1 MADNWASP
9 PEGALRWGQLTYASF
24 DPDNGA
30 GGWQVTST
38 AGGLSDGEIEALRQ
52 RIVTRFDSDI
62 QLGAFPNA
70 VELQAMPRRLTYI
83 NDGQGCGA
91 YWHSTMAGRDSTGRP
106 GNVFSHVL
114 LDRSTAQLTPAIRP
128 IEIWRSPGLL
138 CPFGPEQVREA
149 VLSDDTSPTFGAGL
163 GREDV
168 LDFLFDQS
176 EWRVGLLSALL
187 DAVSAAM
194 NGGPGVVLVTDSAEN
209 AALWIAAVSRLAPAD
224 WVRRMNFSVYERAAG
239 LDTVFDRGVHL
250 VGVPRADA
258 GALRQQSV
266 FTVLDEHE
274 VPDLGEVGGRQ
285 HRTQSGSLITPTHW
299 SALAQAALVDRATFS
314 AATSMMDDVAD
325 RVGDTGPEPSWA
337 LAMVALRL
345 PDIFGDYDAE
355 AAAVVARHS
364 PDSLGG
370 DEELMQL
377 ARNTMQRGNGGSAGE
392 TWAELDQDSASR
404 LMRQVLMQA
413 YLQRSLEDD
422 EWLAQTGA
430 IPLPPDY
437 RVEYSTP
444 EARQAARSAILTL
457 QRKFTDDDSPKLPT
471 TAIRTLDFIHRAGL
485 VDAEDRSG
493 ESLEDSI
500 AEILERIL
508 FDVVDDDDRAKALV
522 SDTGALVD
530 DSLRRK
536 VLAAVENCVRFR
548 TQPAGNRVPPAF
560 CDWLFGALPAS
571 GIPNVPSDRNA
582 VVPPM
587 AVEHAI
593 WLCRNG
599 RGQIGGARAVAA
611 AGVMEPGQI
620 EVVADS
626 VLTQIFVTEPPWRA
640 SELLFLEQ
648 RFPGELLP
656 RFFSKALLK
665 EEWSESLAELI
676 GAVLDRKI
684 TAPDCPDSPD
694 LPFARLR
701 LMARQ
706 PWAVG
711 HPGEVQVQADWILNT
726 AVHAVTAVQGR
737 LEQVELT
744 ALVLE
749 AAVIAV
755 ANPRNRLEL
764 PREVRN
770 LVAGHVA
777 VQEDGVSDFL
787 HACVDSR
794 VLGQAE
800 IEELTRLAIVTTPG
814 YPGREDVLGDFLSDV
829 MVLAGSERVRLLEV
843 PIRHAVRTGR
853 TDPQSMCD
861 SILTKNWNQT
871 FNTASERLVEKVY
884 EERQKFSR
892 EWWKKLRQEAGFTD
906 LDPAKP
912 ARFGGFMSAIRKDR

>member
-1 MADNWASP
+1 MADNRTGP
-9 PEGALRWGQLTYASF
+9 PAVTLRWGQLTYASF

-38 AGGLSDGEIEALRQ
+38 AGNLSDGEIEALRQ

-62 QLGAFPNA
+62 YLGAFPNA
-70 VELQAMPRRLTYI
+70 AELQAMPRRLTYI
-83 NDGQGCGA
+83 NDGRGRGA

-114 LDRSTAQLTPAIRP
+114 LDRSTAQPTPSIRP

-149 VLSDDTSPTFGAGL
+149 VLVEDASPSFGAAL

-168 LDFLFDQS
+168 LDFLFDQR

-187 DAVSAAM
+187 DAVSAALS
-194 NGGPGVVLVTDSAEN
+194 GGPGVVLVTDSAETS
-209 AALWIAAVSRLAPAD
+209 ALWIAAVSRLAPAD

-239 LDTVFDRGVHL
+239 LDAVFDRGVHL

-258 GALRQQSV
+258 EAIPKDSV
-266 FTVLDEHE
+266 FTILDEHE
-274 VPDLGEVGGRQ
+274 VPDLGEVGGRP
-285 HRTQSGSLITPTHW
+285 HRVQSGSLIVPTHW
-299 SALAQAALVDRATFS
+299 SAFAQAAVVDRSSFS

-337 LAMVALRL
+337 LAVAALRL
-345 PDIFGDYDAE
+345 PDIFGDYEAE
-355 AAAVVARHS
+355 AAAVIARHS

-370 DEELMQL
+370 DDELMEL
-377 ARNTMQRGNGGSAGE
+377 ARTTMKSSSGGASAGE
-392 TWAELDQDSASR
+392 AWAELEQDGASR

-422 EWLAQTGA
+422 AWLAQAGP

-444 EARQAARSAILTL
+444 EVRRAARSAIVRL
-457 QRKFTDDDSPKLPT
+457 QRKFTDDDESAEFPA
-471 TAIRTLDFIHRAGL
+471 TAMRILDFIHRAGL
-485 VDAEDRSG
+485 VDEEDSYG
-493 ESLEDSI
+493 ESLDDPI
-500 AEILERIL
+500 AEILERTIYQ
-508 FDVVDDDDRAKALV
+508 VVDDDDRAEVFVFSA
-522 SDTGALVD
+522 GALGSD
-530 DSLRRK
+530 ALRQK
-536 VLAAVENCVRFR
+536 VLAAVENSVRFLAE
-548 TQPAGNRVPPAF
+548 PAGNRIPPAF
-560 CDWLFGALPAS
+560 CDWLFGAPPAS
-571 GIPNVPSDRNA
+571 AIPNELTDRRYV
-582 VVPPM
+582 VVPV
-587 AVEHAI
+587 AVERAI
-593 WLCRNG
+593 WLCRRG
-599 RGQIGGARAVAA
+599 RGHVDGARAVAA
-611 AGVMEPGQI
+611 AGVLEPGQI
-620 EVVADS
+620 EVVADT
-626 VLTQIFVTEPPWRA
+626 VLTQIFVPEPPWRS

-648 RFPGELLP
+648 KFPGEMLP
-656 RFFSKALLK
+656 GFFSTALLK
-665 EEWSESLAELI
+665 EEWSETLAELI
-676 GAVLDRKI
+676 SAVVDRGI
-684 TAPDCPDSPD
+684 TAPDSPEV
-694 LPFARLR
+694 PFARLR
-701 LMARQ
+701 LMARR
-706 PWAVG
+706 PWTVD
-711 HPGEVQVQADWILNT
+711 HPGEIKAQADWILST
-726 AVHAVTAVQGR
+726 AVRAVTAVQGR
-737 LEQVELT
+737 LQQAELT

-749 AAVIAV
+749 AAVITV
-755 ANPRNRLEL
+755 SNPRHRLEL

-770 LVAGHVA
+770 LVSRYDA
-777 VQEDGVSDFL
+777 VQADGVSDFL
-787 HACVDSR
+787 HACVESR

-814 YPGREDVLGDFLSDV
+814 YPGGEDVAGDFLSDV
-829 MVLAGSERVRLLEV
+829 TVFAGSERLRLLEV

-861 SILTKNWNQT
+861 AILAKNWNQT

-892 EWWKKLRQEAGFTD
+892 EWWKKLRQEAGSTE

>member
-1 MADNWASP
+1 MAANWAGP

-62 QLGAFPNA
+62 HLGAFPNA

-83 NDGQGCGA
+83 NDGQGRGA

-128 IEIWRSPGLL
+128 IEIWRSPDLL

-149 VLSDDTSPTFGAGL
+149 VLSDDTTPSFGAAL

-239 LDTVFDRGVHL
+239 LETVFDRGVHL
-250 VGVPRADA
+250 AAVPRADA
-258 GALRQQSV
+258 DALLQHSG

-274 VPDLGEVGGRQ
+274 VPDLGEVGGRPHQ
-285 HRTQSGSLITPTHW
+285 AQSGALIVPTHW
-299 SALAQAALVDRATFS
+299 SAFAQAALVDRTTFS
-314 AATSMMDDVAD
+314 VATSMMDDVAD
-325 RVGDTGPEPSWA
+325 RVGDTGQEPSWA
-337 LAMVALRL
+337 LAVAALRL
-345 PDIFGDYDAE
+345 PDIFGDYEAE
-355 AAAVVARHS
+355 AAAVIARHS

-377 ARNTMQRGNGGSAGE
+377 ARDTMQRSNGGSAAE
-392 TWAELDQDSASR
+392 TWAVLLQDSASR

-422 EWLAQTGA
+422 EWLAQMGA

-444 EARQAARSAILTL
+444 EARRAARSAILTL
-457 QRKFTDDDSPKLPT
+457 LRKFTDDDSPKLPT
-471 TAIRTLDFIHRAGL
+471 AAIRTLDFIHRAGL
-485 VDAEDRSG
+485 VDAQDGSG
-493 ESLEDSI
+493 ESVEDSI
-500 AEILERIL
+500 AEILERTL
-508 FDVVDDDDRAKALV
+508 FQVVDDDDRAKALV
-522 SDTGALVD
+522 SDAGALVA
-530 DSLRRK
+530 DSLRQK
-536 VLAAVENCVRFR
+536 VLAAVENSVRFR
-548 TQPAGNRVPPAF
+548 SEPAGNRVPPAF
-560 CDWLFGALPAS
+560 CDWLFSALPAAA
-571 GIPNVPSDRNA
+571 IPNVLSDQHA
-582 VVPPM
+582 VVPPV

-599 RGQIGGARAVAA
+599 RGQVGGARAVAA

-620 EVVADS
+620 DVVADS

-640 SELLFLEQ
+640 SELLFLEH
-648 RFPGELLP
+648 RFPGEMLP
-656 RFFSKALLK
+656 GFFSTALLK
-665 EEWSESLAELI
+665 EEWSEPLAELI
-676 GAVLDRKI
+676 GAVLERGI
-684 TAPDCPDSPD
+684 AAPDSPE

-711 HPGEVQVQADWILNT
+711 HAGEVQAQADWILNT
-726 AVHAVTAVQGR
+726 AGHALTAVQGS

-749 AAVIAV
+749 AAVFAV
-755 ANPRNRLEL
+755 ANPRNRIEL

-770 LVAGHVA
+770 LVSGYVA
-777 VQEDGVSDFL
+777 VQDDGVFDFL
-787 HACVDSR
+787 RACVDSR
-794 VLGQAE
+794 LLGQAE

-814 YPGREDVLGDFLSDV
+814 YPGRENVLGDFLSDV
-829 MVLAGSERVRLLEV
+829 TVLAGSERLRLLEV

-853 TDPQSMCD
+853 TNPQSMCD

-892 EWWKKLRQEAGFTD
+892 EWWKKLRQEAGSTE